1 MFSRWPTC
9 FVKRPSI
16 TTRTRRVMPPQLVGL
31 VAAYMTAR
39 EHGSAP
45 DEASD
50 AAGRYME
57 EVLHVGV
64 L

>member
-1 MFSRWPTC
+1 
-9 FVKRPSI
+9 
-16 TTRTRRVMPPQLVGL
+16 MPPQLVGL